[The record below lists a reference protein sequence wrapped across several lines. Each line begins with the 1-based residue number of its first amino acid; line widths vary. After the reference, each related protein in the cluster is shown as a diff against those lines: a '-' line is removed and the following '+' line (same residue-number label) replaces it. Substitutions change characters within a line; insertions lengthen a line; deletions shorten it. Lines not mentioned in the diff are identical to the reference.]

1 MINAQQ
7 DEGAVHG
14 SSARQLCTWC
24 NCTAWTHRLH
34 LRRGVC
40 RVTGRCGE
48 DYSQQMGSK
57 MLSQIG
63 RWDRLGRGVWEGGP
77 EIYCK
82 TQAGGAVHHQVKQL
96 CWGRA
101 ADDSIAYFSMV

>member
-1 MINAQQ
+1 MHVVQLHCMDTQTTPAQGGVQ
-7 DEGAVHG
+7 
-14 SSARQLCTWC
+14 SNWP
-24 NCTAWTHRLH
+24 
-34 LRRGVC
+34 LRR
-40 RVTGRCGE
+40 RLLTT
-48 DYSQQMGSK
+48 DGSK

-63 RWDRLGRGVWEGGP
+63 RWDRLGRGVWEVGP